1 MLTKLLKYEFKAT
14 SRIILPIAGGVL
26 VLNFVSDLLGHFV
39 NNTGHTMPWVG
50 VLTALLTLATFLGM
64 LAVLAVCFFASI
76 QRYYKLLGEQ
86 GYLMLALPV
95 HAWQHIAAKLICGVL
110 WTLFGFFY
118 FGICG
123 SLTLSALES
132 DGFSL
137 TGIDIRDVPFLLV
150 FFLLILALIAGAQ
163 LHAYLACAYAGMFTQ
178 HRLTISII
186 SYFVIGFI
194 GQMLSLVGTIVFAN
208 FANKVYQSLDN
219 IGSIVELQNGILLS
233 VCIIFLLALLVDALL
248 WALTQW
254 LMSSRLN
261 LA

>member
-1 MLTKLLKYEFKAT
+1 MLTKLLKYDFKAT
-14 SRIILPIAGGVL
+14 GRIILPIAGGVL
-26 VLNFVSDLLGHFV
+26 LLNFVSGPAGAFCQQHRPYDALGRRFYGAAHPICRF
-39 NNTGHTMPWVG
+39 GH
-50 VLTALLTLATFLGM
+50 
-64 LAVLAVCFFASI
+64 LAVLAICLFASV
-76 QRYYKLLGEQ
+76 QRYYKLLEQ
-86 GYLMLALPV
+86 GYLMLAL
-95 HAWQHIAAKLICGVL
+95 HAAWQPVAAKLICDVINGRCSA
-110 WTLFGFFY
+110 FY

-123 SLTLSALES
+123 TLTLSAL
-132 DGFSL
+132 DGDSFS
-137 TGIDIRDVPFLLV
+137 TVWRKHQDVPLLLL

-194 GQMLSLVGTIVFAN
+194 GQMLSLVGTIVFAI
-208 FANKVYQSLDN
+208 KVYPSLDN
-219 IGSIVELQNGILLS
+219 IGSMVELQNGIFLS
-233 VCIIFLLALLVDALL
+233 VCVIFLLTLLVDALL

>member
-1 MLTKLLKYEFKAT
+1 MLTKLLKYEWKAT
-14 SRIILPIAGGVL
+14 GRVILPIAGGVL
-26 VLNFVSDLLGHFV
+26 VLNLVSSLLGHFV

-50 VLTALLTLATFLGM
+50 FLTALLTLATFLGM
-64 LAVLAVCFFASI
+64 LAVLAVCFFASV

-86 GYLMLALPV
+86 GYLMLSLPV

-123 SLTLSALES
+123 SFSLAILDG

-137 TGIDIRDVPFLLV
+137 GGINTNDIPLLLTFL
-150 FFLLILALIAGAQ
+150 LLILALIAMAQ
-163 LHAYLACAYAGMFTQ
+163 LHAYLACAFAGQFTQ
-178 HRLTISII
+178 QRLLISII
-186 SYFVIGFI
+186 SYFVLGFI
-194 GQMLSLVGTIVFAN
+194 GQLLFLLSGSFFAV
-208 FANKVYQSLDN
+208 KVYPFLDD
-219 IGSIVELQNGILLS
+219 ISSFITTDSAIISS
-233 VCIIFLLALLVDALL
+233 VCVVGLLVLLVDALL

-254 LMSSRLN
+254 LMTEKLN

>member
-14 SRIILPIAGGVL
+14 SRVILPIAGGVL
-26 VLNFVSDLLGHFV
+26 VLNLVSDLLGHYV

-50 VLTALLTLATFLGM
+50 VFMALLTLAAFLGM

-76 QRYYKLLGEQ
+76 QRYYRLLGEQ

-95 HAWQHIAAKLICGVL
+95 QNWQHIAAKLICGVV

-123 SLTLSALES
+123 SISLAVLDG

-137 TGIDIRDVPFLLV
+137 GGINTNDIPLLLT
-150 FFLLILALIAGAQ
+150 FFFLILALIAMAQ
-163 LHAYLACAYAGMFTQ
+163 LHAYLACAVAGLFHHQ
-178 HRLTISII
+178 RLLISII
-186 SYFVIGFI
+186 SYFVISFI
-194 GQMLSLVGTIVFAN
+194 WQLLFLLGVIFFAV
-208 FANKVYQSLDN
+208 KVYPSLDN
-219 IGSIVELQNGILLS
+219 IGSFITTDSAIISS
-233 VCIIFLLALLVDALL
+233 VCVVGLLILLVDALL

-254 LMSSRLN
+254 LMTEHLN

>member
-1 MLTKLLKYEFKAT
+1 MLTKLLKYDFKAT
-14 SRIILPIAGGVL
+14 GRIILPIAGGVL

-50 VLTALLTLATFLGM
+50 VFMGLLTLATFLGM
-64 LAVLAVCFFASI
+64 LAVLAICFFASV

-95 HAWQHIAAKLICGVL
+95 HAWQHIAAKLICGVV

-123 SLTLSALES
+123 TFSLAILDG

-137 TGIDIRDVPFLLV
+137 GGINTNDIPLLLTFL
-150 FFLLILALIAGAQ
+150 LLILALIAMAQ
-163 LHAYLACAYAGMFTQ
+163 LHAYLACAFAGRFTQ
-178 HRLTISII
+178 QRLLISIV
-186 SYFVIGFI
+186 SYFVLGFI
-194 GQMLSLVGTIVFAN
+194 GQLLLLLGVILFAV
-208 FANKVYQSLDN
+208 KVYPSLAD
-219 IGSIVELQNGILLS
+219 ISSFISTDSAILSS
-233 VCIIFLLALLVDALL
+233 VCVVGLLVLLMDALL

-254 LMSSRLN
+254 LMSSHLN

>member
-64 LAVLAVCFFASI
+64 LAVLAICFFASV

-95 HAWQHIAAKLICGVL
+95 HAWQHIAAKLICGVV

-132 DGFSL
+132 DSFSL

-178 HRLTISII
+178 HRLTISIV

-194 GQMLSLVGTIVFAN
+194 GQMLFLVATVVFAM
-208 FANKVYQSLDN
+208 KVYPSLDN
-219 IGSIVELQNGILLS
+219 IGSMIELQNSLLISVCVILLL
-233 VCIIFLLALLVDALL
+233 VLLVDALL

>member
-1 MLTKLLKYEFKAT
+1 MLTKLLKYEWKAT
-14 SRIILPIAGGVL
+14 GRVILPIAGGVL
-26 VLNFVSDLLGHFV
+26 VLNLVSSLLGHFV

-50 VLTALLTLATFLGM
+50 FLTALLIVATFLGM

-86 GYLMLALPV
+86 GYLMLSLPV

-123 SLTLSALES
+123 SFSLAILDG

-137 TGIDIRDVPFLLV
+137 SGINTNDIPLLLTFL
-150 FFLLILALIAGAQ
+150 LLILALIAMAQ

-178 HRLTISII
+178 HRLTISIV

-194 GQMLSLVGTIVFAN
+194 GQMLFLVATVVFAM
-208 FANKVYQSLDN
+208 KVYPSLDN
-219 IGSIVELQNGILLS
+219 IGSMVEMQNGLLISVCVILLL
-233 VCIIFLLALLVDALL
+233 VLLVDALL

>member
-1 MLTKLLKYEFKAT
+1 MLTKLLKYEWKAT
-14 SRIILPIAGGVL
+14 GRVILPIAGGVL
-26 VLNFVSDLLGHFV
+26 VLNLVSSLLGHFV

-50 VLTALLTLATFLGM
+50 FLTALLTLATFLGM

-86 GYLMLALPV
+86 GYLMLSLPV

-123 SLTLSALES
+123 SFSLAILDG

-137 TGIDIRDVPFLLV
+137 SGINTNDIPLLLTFL
-150 FFLLILALIAGAQ
+150 LLILALIAMAQ
-163 LHAYLACAYAGMFTQ
+163 LHAYLACAFAGQFTQ
-178 HRLTISII
+178 QRLLISIV
-186 SYFVIGFI
+186 SYFVLYFI
-194 GQMLSLVGTIVFAN
+194 GQLLLLLGVILFAV
-208 FANKVYQSLDN
+208 KVYPSLDDVSTLLN
-219 IGSIVELQNGILLS
+219 SQNALLTSIFAVCLL
-233 VCIIFLLALLVDALL
+233 VVLVDALL

-254 LMSSRLN
+254 FMTRRLN

>member
-1 MLTKLLKYEFKAT
+1 MLTKLLKYEWKAT
-14 SRIILPIAGGVL
+14 GRVILPIAGGVL
-26 VLNFVSDLLGHFV
+26 VLNLVSSLLGHFV

-50 VLTALLTLATFLGM
+50 FLTALLTLATFLGM

-86 GYLMLALPV
+86 GYLMLSLPV
-95 HAWQHIAAKLICGVL
+95 HAWQHITAKLICGVL

-123 SLTLSALES
+123 SFSLAILDG

-137 TGIDIRDVPFLLV
+137 SGINTNDIPLLLTFL
-150 FFLLILALIAGAQ
+150 LLILALIAMAQ
-163 LHAYLACAYAGMFTQ
+163 LHAYLACAFAGQFTQ
-178 HRLTISII
+178 QRPLISIV
-186 SYFVIGFI
+186 SYFVLDFI
-194 GQMLSLVGTIVFAN
+194 GQLLFLLGVILFAV
-208 FANKVYQSLDN
+208 KVYPSLAD
-219 IGSIVELQNGILLS
+219 ISSFISTDSAILSS
-233 VCIIFLLALLVDALL
+233 VCVVCLLVLLVDALL

-254 LMSSRLN
+254 LMTKQLT

>member
-1 MLTKLLKYEFKAT
+1 MLTKLLKYDFKAT
-14 SRIILPIAGGVL
+14 GRIILPIAGGVL
-26 VLNFVSDLLGHFV
+26 VLNLVSDLLGHFV

-50 VLTALLTLATFLGM
+50 IFTALLTLATFLGM
-64 LAVLAVCFFASI
+64 LAVLAICFFASI

-95 HAWQHIAAKLICGVL
+95 HAWQHIAAKLICGVV

-123 SLTLSALES
+123 SLTLSTLDG
-132 DGFSL
+132 DGFAI

-150 FFLLILALIAGAQ
+150 FFLLILALVAGAQ

-194 GQMLSLVGTIVFAN
+194 GQMLVLVATIVFAL
-208 FANKVYQSLDN
+208 KVYPSLDN
-219 IGSIVELQNGILLS
+219 IGNMIELQNGLLIS
-233 VCIIFLLALLVDALL
+233 VCIILLLVLLVDALL

-254 LMSSRLN
+254 LMTQHLN

>member
-1 MLTKLLKYEFKAT
+1 MLTKLLKYEWKAT
-14 SRIILPIAGGVL
+14 GRVILPIAGGVL
-26 VLNFVSDLLGHFV
+26 VLNLVSSLLGHFV
-39 NNTGHTMPWVG
+39 NNTSHSMPWVG
-50 VLTALLTLATFLGM
+50 FLTALLTLATFLGM

-86 GYLMLALPV
+86 GYLMLSLPV

-123 SLTLSALES
+123 SFSLAILDG

-137 TGIDIRDVPFLLV
+137 SGINTNDIPLLLTFL
-150 FFLLILALIAGAQ
+150 LLILALIAMAQ
-163 LHAYLACAYAGMFTQ
+163 LHAYLACAFAGQFTQ
-178 HRLTISII
+178 QRLLISIV
-186 SYFVIGFI
+186 SYFVLDFI
-194 GQMLSLVGTIVFAN
+194 RQLLFLLGVILFAV
-208 FANKVYQSLDN
+208 KVYPSLADISTLLN
-219 IGSIVELQNGILLS
+219 SQNALLTSIFAVCLL
-233 VCIIFLLALLVDALL
+233 VVLVDALL

-254 LMSSRLN
+254 FMTRRLN

>member
-39 NNTGHTMPWVG
+39 NNTSHETPWVG
-50 VLTALLTLATFLGM
+50 IFTALLTLAAFLGI
-64 LAVLAVCFFASI
+64 LAVLAVCFFASV

-95 HAWQHIAAKLICGVL
+95 HSWQHIAAKLICGVV
-110 WTLFGFFY
+110 WTLFGFLY

-123 SLTLSALES
+123 TLTLSALDG

-137 TGIDIRDVPFLLV
+137 TGLNSKDFPLLLVLFLLV
-150 FFLLILALIAGAQ
+150 LALIVGAQ
-163 LHAYLACAYAGMFTQ
+163 LHAYLACAFAGQFGRQ
-178 HRLTISII
+178 RLLISII
-186 SYFVIGFI
+186 SYFVLGFI
-194 GQMLSLVGTIVFAN
+194 GQMLVLVSTVIFAI
-208 FANKVYQSLDN
+208 AVYPTLDN
-219 IGSIVELQNGILLS
+219 IGALVETQNGLLLFICVILLL
-233 VCIIFLLALLVDALL
+233 VLLADALL
-248 WALTQW
+248 WALTHW
-254 LMSSRLN
+254 LMSKRLN

>member
-1 MLTKLLKYEFKAT
+1 MLTKLLKYDFKAT
-14 SRIILPIAGGVL
+14 GRIILPIAGGVL

-50 VLTALLTLATFLGM
+50 VFMWLLTLATFLGM
-64 LAVLAVCFFASI
+64 LAVLAICFFASV

-95 HAWQHIAAKLICGVL
+95 HAWQHIAAKLICGVV

-123 SLTLSALES
+123 SFSLAILDG

-137 TGIDIRDVPFLLV
+137 GGINTNDIPLLLTFL
-150 FFLLILALIAGAQ
+150 LLILALIAMAQ
-163 LHAYLACAYAGMFTQ
+163 LHAYLACAFAGRFTQ
-178 HRLTISII
+178 QRLLISIV
-186 SYFVIGFI
+186 SYFVLGFI
-194 GQMLSLVGTIVFAN
+194 GQLLLLLGVILFAV
-208 FANKVYQSLDN
+208 KVYPSLAD
-219 IGSIVELQNGILLS
+219 ISSFISTDSAILSS
-233 VCIIFLLALLVDALL
+233 VCVVGLLVLLMDALL

-254 LMSSRLN
+254 LMSSHLN